1 MNCYCVVGNPINHS
15 KSPQIHTLFA
25 RQLGREIRYTRK
37 LLERET
43 FGDDIR
49 RLFAEGLH
57 GCNVTVPFKEDAVG
71 ICAELSDRAAKAQA
85 VNTLKLCED
94 GKLFGDNTDGAGLVR
109 DLTVNNGVE
118 LTGKRI
124 LIAGAGGATRGI
136 LKPLLEQQPQNI
148 TVCNRTQEK
157 AQSLAS
163 EFNAFGN
170 IGWADYA
177 DTAGQTFDL
186 VINATSTSLS
196 GTMPPIRSG
205 CLLNNTVL
213 YDLVYS
219 TEPTAFLL
227 WGEKHGC
234 TQLFDGSGMLAEQA
248 AESFLLWEGVRPD
261 TEAAISF
268 LKQP

>member
-1 MNCYCVVGNPINHS
+1 MNCYCVVGNPISHS

-25 RQLGREIRYTRK
+25 RQLGRKIRYTRE

-43 FGDDIR
+43 FSEDIR
-49 RLFAEGLH
+49 RLFGEGLR
-57 GCNVTVPFKEDAVG
+57 GCNVTVPFKEDAVS

-85 VNTLKLCED
+85 VNTIKLLED
-94 GKLFGDNTDGAGLVR
+94 GSLFGDNTDGTGLVR
-109 DLTVNNGVE
+109 DLTVNNEVE
-118 LTGKRI
+118 LTGKCI

-136 LKPLLEQQPQNI
+136 LKPLLDQQPQNI

-157 AQSLAS
+157 AQSLVS
-163 EFNAFGN
+163 EFNQFGN
-170 IGWADYA
+170 ITWAEYA
-177 DTAGQTFDL
+177 DTADQTFDL

-196 GTMPPIRSG
+196 GTIPPILSD
-205 CLLNNTVL
+205 CLLKSTVL

-219 TEPTAFLL
+219 TEPTAFLR
-227 WGEKHGC
+227 WGEKHGS

-248 AESFLLWEGVRPD
+248 AESFLLWEGVRPN
-261 TEAAISF
+261 TEAAIRF